1 MQIFWYLPTHGDSR
15 HLASSIGS
23 REASHAYLKQVAQ
36 AADSLGYVG
45 ALLPTGH
52 YCHDPWIIASSL
64 IDATHRLKFLV
75 AVRPGLMSPGVSAR
89 MAVTLGQISGGRC
102 LVNIVAGGDPVE
114 LGADGLF
121 LDHDTRYKLADEFL
135 MIWRRLFAGERVSFV
150 GEHFHIEAAQLL
162 IDGRC
167 PQVDIYFGGSSEAG
181 QAVAAQRADVYLM
194 WGEPPRQVGE
204 KIRQVRELA
213 TRAGRR
219 IRFGLR
225 LHLVVRKTRQ
235 EAWQA
240 ANDLMR
246 YVTDDTIEVAQSLL
260 ARHDSVGQHR
270 MVELHRGR
278 RGKLEVSPNL
288 WAGIGLVRGGAGTG
302 LVGDPK
308 TVAARIQEYSRL
320 GIDSFI
326 FSGYPHLEEAYRV
339 AELLLP
345 ELKCT
350 RNEAIVRS
358 AAAD

>member
-1 MQIFWYLPTHGDSR
+1 MQIFWYLPTHGDGR
-15 HLASSIGS
+15 HLATAIGS
-23 REASHAYLKQVAQ
+23 REASLAYLKQVAQ
-36 AADSLGYVG
+36 AADSLGYAG

-64 IDATHRLKFLV
+64 IDATRRLKFLV
-75 AVRPGLMSPGVSAR
+75 AVRPGLMSPTVSAR
-89 MAVTLGQISGGRC
+89 MAATLDQISDGRC

-135 MIWRRLFAGERVSFV
+135 TIWRRLFEGDRVNFV

-162 IDGRC
+162 IDRPC
-167 PQVDIYFGGSSEAG
+167 PQLDLYFGGSSEAG
-181 QAVAAQRADVYLM
+181 QLVAARSADVYLT
-194 WGEPPRQVGE
+194 WGEPPWQVAE
-204 KIRQVRELA
+204 KIRQVRDLA
-213 TRAGRR
+213 ARVGRR

-225 LHLVVRKTRQ
+225 LHLVVRETTRK
-235 EAWQA
+235 AWQA

-246 YVTDDTIEVAQSLL
+246 YVTDDAIDIAQNLFN
-260 ARHDSVGQHR
+260 RHDAVGQRR
-270 MVELHRGR
+270 MVQLHEGR

-288 WAGIGLVRGGAGTG
+288 WAGIGLVRGGAGTA

-308 TVAARIQEYSRL
+308 TLAARIREYQEL
-320 GIDSFI
+320 GIDNFI

-345 ELKCT
+345 EL
-350 RNEAIVRS
+350 RS
-358 AAAD
+358 ACKQSNVQSVAAG